1 MRIRLRLVAVPG
13 VVVALAAGGLA
24 ALLLTGH
31 ATVTATS
38 SATTATVKRGT
49 VAQTVSA
56 AGTVQ
61 AASTRGL
68 SFGTSG
74 TVTVLGV
81 KAGDAVTAGQVLA
94 KIDDS
99 DAQDAVD
106 SAQTAVDSAETA
118 LARAKASASATPSAS
133 SANASAAPGGNRSGG
148 SGGSGGGSGATT
160 DSLMSAQ
167 QQLNNAE
174 LALSQAKQALA
185 GTVIT
190 APAAGRVLTVNGGVG
205 DTETPG
211 STPFLSLGAA
221 SDTVVSASFTES
233 DVAQLA
239 VGQAATVTLPD
250 KGTQSYTG
258 KVSQVDPVGT
268 ASDKLVRYS
277 VLIAFDQP
285 PADLLYGQSANV
297 AVTTASASGVL
308 YLPSTAVTS
317 VDNGTATV
325 TVRTGGVEESRT
337 VHIGLR
343 GDRYTEIRSGLDEGQ
358 TVVVGG

>member
-1 MRIRLRLVAVPG
+1 MRIRLRLVAVLG
-13 VVVALAAGGLA
+13 GGVALAASGLA

-31 ATVTATS
+31 ATATATS
-38 SATTATVKRGT
+38 SATMATVKRGT

-99 DAQDAVD
+99 GAQDAVD
-106 SAQTAVDSAETA
+106 SAQTAVDSAETT

-133 SANASAAPGGNRSGG
+133 SANASAAAGGNRTGNGG
-148 SGGSGGGSGATT
+148 NGGSGATT

-174 LALSQAKQALA
+174 LALSQAKQAFA

-268 ASDKLVRYS
+268 ASNKLVRYS

-308 YLPSTAVTS
+308 YLPSTAVTG

-325 TVRTGGVEESRT
+325 TVRTGGADESRT

-343 GDRYTEIRSGLDEGQ
+343 GDRYTEIRSGLDEGE

>member
-1 MRIRLRLVAVPG
+1 MRIRLRLVAVLG
-13 VVVALAAGGLA
+13 VVVALAASGLA

-31 ATVTATS
+31 ATATATS
-38 SATTATVKRGT
+38 SATTAIVKRGT

-99 DAQDAVD
+99 GAQDAVD
-106 SAQTAVDSAETA
+106 SAQTAVDSAETT

-133 SANASAAPGGNRSGG
+133 SANASAAAGGNRTGNGG
-148 SGGSGGGSGATT
+148 NGGSGATT

-268 ASDKLVRYS
+268 ASNKLVRYS

-308 YLPSTAVTS
+308 YLPSTAVTG

-325 TVRTGGVEESRT
+325 TVRTGGADESRT

-343 GDRYTEIRSGLDEGQ
+343 GDRYTEIRSGLDEGE

>member
-1 MRIRLRLVAVPG
+1 MRIRLRLVAVLG
-13 VVVALAAGGLA
+13 VVVALAASGLA

-31 ATVTATS
+31 ATATATS
-38 SATTATVKRGT
+38 SATTAIVKRGT

-106 SAQTAVDSAETA
+106 SAQTAVDSAETT

-133 SANASAAPGGNRSGG
+133 SANASAAAGGNRTGNGG
-148 SGGSGGGSGATT
+148 NGGSGATT

-268 ASDKLVRYS
+268 ASNKLVRYS

-297 AVTTASASGVL
+297 VITTQSVSNVL
-308 YLPSTAVTS
+308 YVSSSAVRPGADGS
-317 VDNGTATV
+317 ATV
-325 TVRTGGVEESRT
+325 TVRANGQDQQRT
-337 VHIGLR
+337 VQIGLR
-343 GDRYTEIRSGLDEGQ
+343 GDQYTEIRSGLSEGESIV
-358 TVVVGG
+358 TGGR